1 MVFESLC
8 DVKKT
13 KKGDQEG
20 LEFYL
25 KEILEKSKRS
35 AFGDGSQVSRSS
47 QKLKKSLSFSLS
59 FFLSLSLSLSLF
71 LSFFLSL
78 SLSLSLS
85 LPLSLSLSLF
95 PLPLTCTRRNF
106 KRLLIPLHLLRR
118 RPCRPRR
125 LPPCFR
131 RLLDHPCCRYRL

>member
-1 MVFESLC
+1 M
-8 DVKKT
+8 KKT

-47 QKLKKSLSFSLS
+47 QKLKKSLSLFLSLSFSLSLSPSLS
-59 FFLSLSLSLSLF
+59 FFLSFSLSLPFSLSLSLA
-71 LSFFLSL
+71 
-78 SLSLSLS
+78 
-85 LPLSLSLSLF
+85 LSLSLSLF

>member
-47 QKLKKSLSFSLS
+47 QKLKKSLSLFLSLSPSLS
-59 FFLSLSLSLSLF
+59 FFLSFSLSLPF
-71 LSFFLSL
+71 
-78 SLSLSLS
+78 SLSLS

>member
-47 QKLKKSLSFSLS
+47 QKLKKSLSLFLSLSPSLS
-59 FFLSLSLSLSLF
+59 FFLSFSLSLPFSLSLST
-71 LSFFLSL
+71 SL
-78 SLSLSLS
+78 SLSFSLS
-85 LPLSLSLSLF
+85 SPSYMYTQKF
-95 PLPLTCTRRNF
+95 
-106 KRLLIPLHLLRR
+106 
-118 RPCRPRR
+118 
-125 LPPCFR
+125 
-131 RLLDHPCCRYRL
+131 